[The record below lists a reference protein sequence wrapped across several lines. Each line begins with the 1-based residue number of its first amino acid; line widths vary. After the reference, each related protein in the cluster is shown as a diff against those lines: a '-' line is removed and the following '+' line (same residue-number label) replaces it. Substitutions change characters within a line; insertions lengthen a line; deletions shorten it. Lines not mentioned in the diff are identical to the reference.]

1 MRKITFLKWVR
12 LDKGYILSCV
22 LGSFAGAIFV
32 TFLFLLVYNS
42 YNAPDLFHINF
53 SSFKAC
59 GIIFM
64 LVISFSLIP
73 LIVDRYMT
81 IAAIANS
88 TLNDIEKMP
97 EEEVTENL
105 KFLINIM
112 IKDEET
118 RNRKLKEI
126 EDFTKKEDS
135 VAELYTWIRRTQ
147 YVS

>member
-1 MRKITFLKWVR
+1 MFILDIVNRYVR
-12 LDKGYILSCV
+12 I
-22 LGSFAGAIFV
+22 AR
-32 TFLFLLVYNS
+32 
-42 YNAPDLFHINF
+42 
-53 SSFKAC
+53 
-59 GIIFM
+59 
-64 LVISFSLIP
+64 
-73 LIVDRYMT
+73 IVE
-81 IAAIANS
+81 S

>member
-1 MRKITFLKWVR
+1 M
-12 LDKGYILSCV
+12 
-22 LGSFAGAIFV
+22 
-32 TFLFLLVYNS
+32 
-42 YNAPDLFHINF
+42 
-53 SSFKAC
+53 
-59 GIIFM
+59 
-64 LVISFSLIP
+64 
-73 LIVDRYMT
+73 
-81 IAAIANS
+81 
-88 TLNDIEKMP
+88 NDIEKMP

-135 VAELYTWIRRTQ
+135 VAELCTWIRRTQ

>member
-1 MRKITFLKWVR
+1 MKKLDFNKWIH
-12 LDKGYILSCV
+12 LDKKFIISLICQCL
-22 LGSFAGAIFV
+22 LGPFFFIVFWLLESFAANNDSFYKEPSNLKICFIV
-32 TFLFLLVYNS
+32 VV
-42 YNAPDLFHINF
+42 ICF
-53 SSFKAC
+53 SVMF
-59 GIIFM
+59 I
-64 LVISFSLIP
+64 LD
-73 LIVDRYMT
+73 IVNRYVR
-81 IAAIANS
+81 IARIVES